1 VSWKQILNA
10 LSRARLG
17 IATIALT
24 HVLSIVIGA
33 VMVHAG
39 SQFALDYRD
48 GLIARARATSPAL
61 IAFRED
67 NRLEAALW
75 DFGGNLFAGVANTAG
90 GMGVIFSYPIVAYR
104 GWIGGIVSVDS
115 QHASRFSTLS
125 EALYYLTTLTLQLIP
140 YSLAVGVGVNLGI
153 SYFRPLPY
161 YQGDKWFGFP
171 KEALRDVL
179 RVYVLVVPLFL
190 VASLWEF
197 FLR

>member
-1 VSWKQILNA
+1 MSWKQILNA